1 MTHRHALLH
10 RAGSSVVACGRTL
23 AVVLVL
29 VLVLAGCASN
39 AEHMTSP
46 SPDQPW
52 TPRGDEETALWSR
65 APTNQPA
72 PEEPAPEEPIPEE
85 PVPEEPIPE
94 DSAANFSIPA
104 DSARAQLPLTEGVDP
119 RRTYR
124 LPELID
130 LAQRTNPATRAAW
143 QQARQAALAVGMVEA
158 TYLPVITASAIG
170 GYQDVTTPLPDVLG
184 ESLSIDTTEQG
195 TLGVVA
201 LQWLLFDFGQRQALS
216 TAAKHTAIAANI
228 LFNGTH
234 QELIFEVSQAYYL
247 YGAAIQRRRFAE
259 TALRNAEA
267 VRTAVEARQAQGL
280 ATSVETAQAR
290 QAAVQAELR
299 RVQADGEER
308 DAYQSLLAAVGVNAK
323 LQVDAMSVASR
334 PLPEPASAPLEAT
347 IRRALSQRPDVAA
360 SYAAMQASKA
370 GVKAAQAGYLPKL
383 YAGGNLASG
392 TGDFDVSGLP
402 TIGQQ
407 GSGNGLLVGVTV
419 PLYDAGLREAQ
430 VREAESQAEMA
441 ADEFHRVQTAAVTEI
456 VAARNALRTA
466 LESHRAAAALVEAAA
481 TTYDAA
487 LAAYRNG
494 VGTVDA
500 ATEADTA
507 LLDARQAQ
515 AEAHAA
521 TLIGAVNLAFVVG
534 SLTSRNSLP

>member
-1 MTHRHALLH
+1 MTDRHAWLR
-10 RAGSSVVACGRTL
+10 RAGGSLPAVASVRAGASSRAGASVPASAL
-23 AVVLVL
+23 ALTIVLVL
-29 VLVLAGCASN
+29 VLLLAGCASN
-39 AEHMTSP
+39 AENMTSP

-52 TPRGDEETALWSR
+52 TPRGDEETGLWSR
-65 APTNQPA
+65 ARANQ
-72 PEEPAPEEPIPEE
+72 
-85 PVPEEPIPE
+85 PIPE
-94 DSAANFSIPA
+94 DGTAHFSIPV
-104 DSARAQLPLTEGVDP
+104 DSARAQLTLTEGVDP
-119 RRTYR
+119 DRTYQ

-130 LAQRTNPATRAAW
+130 LAQRTNPATRVAW

-158 TYLPVITASAIG
+158 TYLPVISATVIG
-170 GYQDVTTPLPDVLG
+170 GYQELSTPLPDVLG
-184 ESLSIDTTEQG
+184 ENLSVDTSEQG
-195 TLGVVA
+195 TTQMLA
-201 LQWLLFDFGQRQALS
+201 LQWLLFDFGQRQALA

-234 QELIFEVSQAYYL
+234 QQLIFEVSQAYYL

-267 VRTAVEARQAQGL
+267 VRTAVEAREAQGL
-280 ATSVETAQAR
+280 ATSVESAQAR
-290 QAAVQAELR
+290 QAVAQAELR

-308 DAYQSLLAAVGVNAK
+308 DAYQNLLAAVGVNAK
-323 LQVDAMSVASR
+323 LQVDALSAASR
-334 PLPEPASAPLEAT
+334 PLPAPASAPLEAT
-347 IRRALSQRPDVAA
+347 IRRALSQRPDVAS
-360 SYAAMQASKA
+360 SYAALQASKA
-370 GVKAAQAGYLPKL
+370 GVKAAQAGYLPKV

-392 TGDFDVSGLP
+392 TGDFDLSGLP

-407 GSGNGLLVGVTV
+407 GSGNGLLLGVTV
-419 PLYDAGLREAQ
+419 PLYDAGLRQAQ

-441 ADEFHRVQTAAVTEI
+441 ADTFQRVQTAAVTEI
-456 VAARNALRTA
+456 VVARNALRTA
-466 LESHRAAAALVEAAA
+466 LESHRAATALVEAAA

-487 LAAYRNG
+487 LAAYRTG

-515 AEAHAA
+515 AESHAA

-534 SLTSRNSLP
+534 SLTSQESLP